1 MWQQQLGGAGKG
13 KEDGIRKFE
22 LEIENKLCENL
33 NPGPLLLHPAE
44 MHYGNDAADNRVYP

>member
-1 MWQQQLGGAGKG
+1 VWQQQLGGAGKR

-33 NPGPLLLHPAE
+33 NPGPLLHPAE
-44 MHYGNDAADNRVYP
+44 MHYGNDAADNRVCP

>member
-1 MWQQQLGGAGKG
+1 MWQQQLGGARKR

-33 NPGPLLLHPAE
+33 NPGPLLH
-44 MHYGNDAADNRVYP
+44 R